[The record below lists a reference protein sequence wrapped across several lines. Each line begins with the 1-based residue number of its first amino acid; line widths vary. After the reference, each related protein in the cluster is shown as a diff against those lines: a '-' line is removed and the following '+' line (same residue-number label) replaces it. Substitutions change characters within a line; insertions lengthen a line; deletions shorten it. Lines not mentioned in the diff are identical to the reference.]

1 MSEQAAARFDA
12 LYDAIDNPLPRV
24 WDCTPRESYVYQYD
38 SYEGL
43 DERERP
49 AMLHILSYRITP
61 LNERQQNAD
70 LDWSDYLHGYSG
82 PESRL
87 VREQIDPDDDRAF
100 YAWPDVQPGS
110 PEHNARREAF
120 GLEPV
125 DSETR
130 RFGLKEGNVGRFDAD
145 SIRDFYLGAA
155 EAVRGAVRERQGEP
169 YPPYPHV
176 RMSRQSS
183 TDGTMTIL
191 MGTFPTG
198 YLPRQG

>member
-12 LYDAIDNPLPRV
+12 FMDALRHPAPTV

-38 SYEGL
+38 TYEGL

-49 AMLHILSYRITP
+49 ATVHILRYHVHDI
-61 LNERQQNAD
+61 LFRQAGED
-70 LDWSDYLHGYSG
+70 FWWRDYLGGYAG

-87 VREQIDPDDDRAF
+87 YYDRLQADDDEAF
-100 YAWPDVQPGS
+100 YAWPAVPYGS

-145 SIRDFYLGAA
+145 SIRDFYLAAA
-155 EAVRGAVRERQGEP
+155 EAVRERAVRERQGEP
-169 YPPYPHV
+169 YPPYPPYPHV
-176 RMSRQSS
+176 RMSRETATPFGASS
-183 TDGTMTIL
+183 
-191 MGTFPTG
+191 P
-198 YLPRQG
+198 PP